1 MFRKKQNTDQL
12 EMILTGLIILNA
24 NMQSHL
30 NDIKRERVRLERLI
44 AQLEEKLANKTKVT
58 YL

>member
-24 NMQSHL
+24 NIESHL
-30 NDIKRERVRLERLI
+30 KEIKRERVRLERLI
-44 AQLEEKLANKTKVT
+44 AQLEDKLVNKTKVT